1 MQPWDE
7 RMAEEAGG
15 GALVAA
21 YRLAGICAAPF
32 LPLVLS
38 WRVRQ
43 GKEDGSRLGERRGIA
58 SAPRPEGFLVWVHA
72 ASVGE
77 TNAVLPLIGRLTA
90 TSHVLLT
97 TVTVTGAQIAAAR
110 LPHGAVHQ
118 FGPLDIQP
126 WIGRFL
132 DHWRPDLALFAESEL
147 WPVTMTMLA
156 ERGVPQ
162 VLVNGRL
169 SERSFERW
177 RRYESVARPWFARL
191 ALCLAQSPLD
201 AERYRAM
208 GVSQVEVTGNLK
220 FDAPLPVPDTGA
232 VAALRQ
238 LIGERPVWMAAST
251 HEGEET
257 IAARVHRELAPAHP
271 GLLTV
276 IVPRHP
282 ARGSAV
288 AAALRESGH
297 QVALRSKEEAIAAD
311 TEIYVADTL
320 GELALFYRVVP
331 VAFMGGSLV
340 PHGGQNPI
348 EPVRFE
354 AAVLHGPHVHNF
366 ADIYVALDASGSET
380 VADAEQLAAAVHRL
394 LADPA
399 RARNRVRAA
408 AAALQPFAGALD
420 ATLAAL
426 KPFLEARAMK
436 PAAGA
441 TA

>member
-1 MQPWDE
+1 
-7 RMAEEAGG
+7 
-15 GALVAA
+15 
-21 YRLAGICAAPF
+21 
-32 LPLVLS
+32 
-38 WRVRQ
+38 
-43 GKEDGSRLGERRGIA
+43 
-58 SAPRPEGFLVWVHA
+58 
-72 ASVGE
+72 
-77 TNAVLPLIGRLTA
+77 
-90 TSHVLLT
+90 
-97 TVTVTGAQIAAAR
+97 
-110 LPHGAVHQ
+110 
-118 FGPLDIQP
+118 
-126 WIGRFL
+126 
-132 DHWRPDLALFAESEL
+132 
-147 WPVTMTMLA
+147 
-156 ERGVPQ
+156 
-162 VLVNGRL
+162 
-169 SERSFERW
+169 
-177 RRYESVARPWFARL
+177 
-191 ALCLAQSPLD
+191 
-201 AERYRAM
+201 
-208 GVSQVEVTGNLK
+208 
-220 FDAPLPVPDTGA
+220 
-232 VAALRQ
+232 

-297 QVALRSKEEAIAAD
+297 QVALRSSDEPIVAD

-320 GELALFYRVVP
+320 GELALFYQVVP
-331 VAFMGGSLV
+331 IAFIGGSLV

>member
-1 MQPWDE
+1 
-7 RMAEEAGG
+7 MAEAAGG
-15 GALVAA
+15 GGLLTA
-21 YRLAGICAAPF
+21 YRVAGICAAPF

-38 WRVRQ
+38 KRARQ
-43 GKEDGSRLGERRGIA
+43 GKEERSRLGERRGFA
-58 SAPRPEGFLVWVHA
+58 SVPRPDGFLVWVHA

-77 TNAVLPLIGRLTA
+77 TNAILPLIGRIAA
-90 TSHVLLT
+90 TGATVLFT
-97 TVTVTGAQIAAAR
+97 TVTVTSAQIAAAR
-110 LPHGAVHQ
+110 LPPGAIHQ
-118 FGPLDIQP
+118 FSPLDVQP
-126 WIGRFL
+126 WIERFL
-132 DHWRPDLALFAESEL
+132 GHWRPDLALFVESEL
-147 WPVTMTMLA
+147 WPVTIMALA

-162 VLVNGRL
+162 VLVNGRM

-177 RRYESVARPWFARL
+177 QRFESMARRLFARL

-208 GVSQVEVTGNLK
+208 GVPRVEVTGNLK
-220 FDAPLPVPDTGA
+220 FDAPLPAPDPEA
-232 VAALRQ
+232 AAALAR
-238 LIGERPVWMAAST
+238 LVGERPVWLAAST
-251 HEGEET
+251 HEGEEA
-257 IAARVHRELAPAHP
+257 IAARVHRELAPAHA

-282 ARGSAV
+282 GRGPAI
-288 AAALRESGH
+288 AEALRESGLS
-297 QVALRSKEEAIAAD
+297 VTLRSANEPIAAD

-331 VAFMGGSLV
+331 VAFIGGSLV

-354 AAVLHGPHVHNF
+354 AAVLHGSHVDNF
-366 ADIYVALDASGSET
+366 ADIYTALDASGSEA

-408 AAALQPFAGALD
+408 TAAFQPFSGALD
-420 ATLAAL
+420 TTLAAL
-426 KPFLEARAMK
+426 KPFLESRAAQA
-436 PAAGA
+436 AAGA